1 MRLAIFDLDNTL
13 IAGDSDHG
21 WGEFLVQKGCVDP
34 ELFKQA
40 NDRFYEQYKDGTL
53 DIKEYLEFSLRP
65 LTENTTDRLI
75 ALHKEFMAQVIEPI
89 MLPKAEA
96 LLKQHR
102 DQGDYLLIITATNG
116 FVTRP
121 IAQRLGVDDIITTD
135 PEMIDGQYTGRFIG
149 IPSFQQ
155 GKVQRLTEWLADKQ
169 MTLDDAYFYSDS
181 INDLPL
187 LEQVPN
193 PVAVDA
199 DERLTVIA
207 QTRGWA
213 QISLR

>member
-21 WGEFLVQKGCVDP
+21 WGEFLVQKGCVDA
-34 ELFKQA
+34 EAFKSA
-40 NDRFYEQYKDGTL
+40 NDRFYEQYKAGTL
-53 DIKEYLEFSLRP
+53 NIQEYLEFSLKP
-65 LTENTTDRLI
+65 LTEQSPENLVK
-75 ALHKEFMAQVIEPI
+75 LHNEFMHQVIEP
-89 MLPKAEA
+89 MLLPKAEA

-135 PEMIDGQYTGRFIG
+135 PEIIDGVYTGKFIG
-149 IPSFQQ
+149 IPSFQD
-155 GKVQRLTEWLADKQ
+155 GKVKRLAEWLADKKL
-169 MTLDDAYFYSDS
+169 TFDDAYFYSDS

-199 DERLTVIA
+199 DARLTQIA
-207 QTRGWA
+207 TDRNWLQM
-213 QISLR
+213 SLR